1 MGNAPRISRLNDDPP
16 FSLSLDEEELLQS
29 NVSTSPEEEEEVVS
43 DVVAGV
49 LDGGH
54 RGGN

>member
-1 MGNAPRISRLNDDPP
+1 MGNAPRLSRLNVDPP
-16 FSLSLDEEELLQS
+16 FSLLLDEEELLQS
-29 NVSTSPEEEEEVVS
+29 NVSTSPEEEEEVS
-43 DVVAGV
+43 DGVAEV